1 MDVLVPFCPER
12 PKTRLSGT
20 FDSEERETFARKMLA
35 DTLTTIRETGHKP
48 RVIASEPIE
57 CDTPVTVDDRAL
69 TPAVNG
75 AITGTSP
82 VAVIV
87 ADLAL
92 ITESAVERLFT
103 PEADIVV
110 APGRGGGTNALVIR
124 HPEFRVDYHGA
135 SYLDHRQIA
144 CQIGAELA
152 VVDSHRLTTDIDER
166 EDLAELL
173 IHGDGTAHQWLVDSG
188 FQLSVTDGR
197 VGVQR
202 S

>member
-1 MDVLVPFCPER
+1 MDVLVPFSPER

-20 FDSEERETFARKMLA
+20 FNSAERETFARKMLA
-35 DTLTTIRETGHKP
+35 DTLATLRETGHTP
-48 RVIASEPIE
+48 RVLATESIDCSA
-57 CDTPVTVDDRAL
+57 PVSVDDRAL
-69 TPAVNG
+69 TPAVNSVIAG
-75 AITGTSP
+75 VSP
-82 VAVIV
+82 IAVIV

-92 ITESAVERLFT
+92 MTESAVDRLFT

-110 APGRGGGTNALVIR
+110 APGRGGGTNALVVR

-144 CQIGAELA
+144 REIEANVA

-173 IHGDGTAHQWLVDSG
+173 IHGSGTAHDWLVDRG
-188 FQLSVTDGR
+188 FQLSVTEGR
-197 VGVQR
+197 VGIQR